1 MGSGQNGPGLALL
14 LLAVVAGGCQ
24 AAALSSPG
32 PCVPLA
38 AVSANCPADWAAAM
52 ADRNAFCAKTSP
64 GFDVFLSTAVCRG
77 ALHYTRYLF
86 DGGPRRCLYDGA
98 TGQLTGYGASDPKVM
113 FSSRSCGPDPNDFD
127 DRGCPGLTCAPS
139 PPDDGGRE

>member
-1 MGSGQNGPGLALL
+1 MGSGQNPGLALL

-64 GFDVFLSTAVCRG
+64 GFDVFLSTSG
-77 ALHYTRYLF
+77 
-86 DGGPRRCLYDGA
+86 GA
-98 TGQLTGYGASDPKVM
+98 TGLPA
-113 FSSRSCGPDPNDFD
+113 
-127 DRGCPGLTCAPS
+127 
-139 PPDDGGRE
+139 